1 MLALEPSRLDA
12 AGWRARLSLGFAP
25 IAGRTAV
32 TRRAHQGPLYCQRP
46 FYPEPDGTCHL
57 YVLHPPG
64 GVVGGDELDVDVN
77 AASGSRVLVTTP
89 AATKLYRCPGARSLV
104 SNRLSV
110 EADAVLEWLPGE
122 TIAFGGARARLS
134 TTIALEPGAR
144 FLGWEITCLGRPAAG
159 DAFTTGVLEQRTE
172 LFLGGRPVVLDR
184 TLTEGGSALWRGAWG
199 WGGRSV
205 HGLFL
210 ATLATGALVTE
221 LRESV
226 RVESPG
232 SLFGVT
238 TLGTVTVCRFLGERA
253 QDARD
258 CLTRAWQIARR
269 HLLDKPA
276 CAPRIW
282 TT

>member
-1 MLALEPSRLDA
+1 MLATEPRRIDPV
-12 AGWRARLSLGFAP
+12 GWQARLSLGFEP

-32 TRRAHQGPLYCQRP
+32 TRRTHHGPLYCQRP
-46 FYPEPDGTCHL
+46 FYPERDGTCHL

-64 GVVGGDELDVDVN
+64 GVVGGDELSVEVE
-77 AASGSRVLVTTP
+77 ARAGARVLVTTP
-89 AATKLYRCPGARSLV
+89 AATKLYRCPGASSVV

-110 EADAVLEWLPGE
+110 GSGAVLEWLPAE
-122 TIAFGGARARLS
+122 TIAFGGTRARLT

-159 DAFTTGVLEQRTE
+159 DAFASGVLEQRTE
-172 LFLGGRPVVLDR
+172 LFVAGRPVVLER
-184 TLTEGGSALWRGAWG
+184 TLTEGGGALQRGAWG

-210 ATLATGALVTE
+210 VTLATSALVTE
-221 LRESV
+221 LREGA
-226 RVESPG
+226 RAERPG

-238 TLGTVTVCRFLGERA
+238 TLGDVTVCRFLGDRA

-258 CLTRAWQIARR
+258 CLTQAWHIARR
-269 HLLDKPA
+269 HLLEKPA